1 MEEEGEGVQ
10 WRDEERERRFM
21 RTYLAVAGL
30 KNEQQSTSEREN
42 DLRETSFHISND
54 NAPSFL
60 PSSLLFTHS
69 SHFLLRS
76 VTRSNDPSSGES

>member
-1 MEEEGEGVQ
+1 MAEEEEGEGVQ

-54 NAPSFL
+54 NAPSFQ
-60 PSSLLFTHS
+60 PPFFSPTHPIS
-69 SHFLLRS
+69 FSAL
-76 VTRSNDPSSGES
+76 

>member
-1 MEEEGEGVQ
+1 
-10 WRDEERERRFM
+10 M

-76 VTRSNDPSSGES
+76 VFDTEQRSFVGGVMNLSRMGDVSFVRPPFA

>member
-10 WRDEERERRFM
+10 WRERERRFM
-21 RTYLAVAGL
+21 RTYLAMAGL

-76 VTRSNDPSSGES
+76 VTRSNDHSSGES